1 MIDVLIKLNYVFS
14 KDQKK
19 KLIILSLL
27 LFFGMILEVFGLGI
41 IVPLLSTLTDS
52 QSNLSISIFS
62 TINRFFPQMT
72 EDSFLFFFLFGVIII
87 YFFKTFFLIFL
98 TFKQNRFLNY
108 SISTI
113 SNTLFSGYLLQ
124 PYSFHLNKNA
134 SVLIKNIQVEIS
146 SFYTFLLALITIIIE
161 GGFVLSIILTLIY
174 IEPLGALSIGLFF
187 SLLSVIFLK
196 FTKKK
201 INQWGELRQKIDGQL
216 VKTALEGFGGIK
228 DIIIFGK
235 ASYYIDIFSNQNYA
249 KARVASNNA
258 TVSQIPRFYL
268 ELVSIIGLVLFIIL
282 LLIQEKDVS
291 SLFTILGV
299 FVAATFRMIPSFN
312 RIISA
317 SQTMK
322 FYNSSLDIV
331 FNEIKLISKLPNF
344 KISNEKSNFT
354 NTIEFKDVNFKFKKG
369 LDILRGINLKI
380 EKGETIGII
389 GESGSGKSTLV
400 DLLIGF
406 HSPISGDIFIDGVS
420 GCQNEQSWRNI
431 IGYVSQTIYLTDDTI
446 KNNIAF
452 GLSENQINEERIKE
466 LLKIVNLENFVN
478 NLELGL
484 DTKVGE
490 RGVQLSGG
498 QRQRIGIARAL
509 YHNPQILVLDEA
521 TASLD
526 VDTESKIMK
535 SIYKLKG
542 QKTIIIIAHRLSTL
556 ENCDSVYEISKGLII
571 KKFFK

>member
-113 SNTLFSGYLLQ
+113 SNTLFSSYLLQ

-322 FYNSSLDIV
+322 FYKLSLDIV
-331 FNEIKLISKLPNF
+331 FNEIKLNSKLPNF
-344 KISNEKSNFT
+344 KISNENFNFT

-369 LDILRGINLKI
+369 LDILRGVNLEI
-380 EKGETIGII
+380 EKGGTIGII

-400 DLLIGF
+400 DLLIGL
-406 HSPISGDIFIDGVS
+406 HSPNSGDIFIDGVS
-420 GCQNEQSWRNI
+420 GCQKEQSWRNI

-509 YHNPQILVLDEA
+509 YSNPQILVLDEA

-526 VDTESKIMK
+526 TETEAKVMK
-535 SIYKLKG
+535 SIYELKG
-542 QKTIIIIAHRLSTL
+542 KKTIIIIAHRLSTL
-556 ENCDSVYEISKGLII
+556 ESCDSVYEIKNGFII
-571 KKFFK
+571 KKFL

>member
-1 MIDVLIKLNYVFS
+1 M
-14 KDQKK
+14 
-19 KLIILSLL
+19 
-27 LFFGMILEVFGLGI
+27 
-41 IVPLLSTLTDS
+41 
-52 QSNLSISIFS
+52 
-62 TINRFFPQMT
+62 
-72 EDSFLFFFLFGVIII
+72 
-87 YFFKTFFLIFL
+87 
-98 TFKQNRFLNY
+98 
-108 SISTI
+108 
-113 SNTLFSGYLLQ
+113 
-124 PYSFHLNKNA
+124 
-134 SVLIKNIQVEIS
+134 
-146 SFYTFLLALITIIIE
+146 
-161 GGFVLSIILTLIY
+161 
-174 IEPLGALSIGLFF
+174 
-187 SLLSVIFLK
+187 
-196 FTKKK
+196 
-201 INQWGELRQKIDGQL
+201 
-216 VKTALEGFGGIK
+216 
-228 DIIIFGK
+228 
-235 ASYYIDIFSNQNYA
+235 
-249 KARVASNNA
+249 
-258 TVSQIPRFYL
+258 
-268 ELVSIIGLVLFIIL
+268 LFIIL

-400 DLLIGF
+400 DLLIGL

-466 LLKIVNLENFVN
+466 ILKIVNLEYFVN

-571 KKFFK
+571 KKFLNKT